1 MAGVPH
7 IRGCW
12 FCFLNKLM
20 ATLGFAA
27 IGIVCVC
34 AMVWDAAHH
43 HYLTAAKDLVGYF
56 IALVAISVVPK
67 LIDGWSG
74 LLDRVLPDGK

>member
-12 FCFLNKLM
+12 FCLFEKLLVI
-20 ATLGFAA
+20 LGFGA

-34 AMVWDAAHH
+34 GMFWDAIHFR
-43 HYLTAAKDLVGYF
+43 YLMAVRDLGGYF

-67 LIDGWSG
+67 LLDAWSG
-74 LLDRVLPDGK
+74 LLDKVLP